1 MTALE
6 LEQAV
11 KKITPQELR
20 IFSDWFEQYT
30 SDKWDEKIEK
40 DILSGRLA
48 KLAAKADADFEARAM
63 RGNREK
69 FERVLAKVPDVEPE
83 HDWDRIPQK

>member
-1 MTALE
+1 MSAIE

-11 KKITPQELR
+11 KKLPPQELQ

-48 KLAAKADADFEARAM
+48 KLAAKADEDFEAGRCST
-63 RGNREK
+63 
-69 FERVLAKVPDVEPE
+69 L
-83 HDWDRIPQK
+83 

>member
-1 MTALE
+1 MSALE

-11 KKITPQELR
+11 RKLPPRELQ

-48 KLAAKADADFEARAM
+48 KLAAKADEDFEAGRCSS
-63 RGNREK
+63 
-69 FERVLAKVPDVEPE
+69 L
-83 HDWDRIPQK
+83 

>member
-1 MTALE
+1 MSALE

-11 KKITPQELR
+11 KKLPPQELR
-20 IFSDWFEQYT
+20 IFSDWFEQYS
-30 SDKWDEKIEK
+30 SDKWDERIEK

-83 HDWDRIPQK
+83 HEWDRIPQK

>member
-1 MTALE
+1 MSVIE

-11 KKITPQELR
+11 KKLPPQELQ

-48 KLAAKADADFEARAM
+48 KLAAKADEDFEAGRCST
-63 RGNREK
+63 
-69 FERVLAKVPDVEPE
+69 L
-83 HDWDRIPQK
+83 

>member
-1 MTALE
+1 MSAIE
-6 LEQAV
+6 LEQVV
-11 KKITPQELR
+11 KKLPPQELR

-48 KLAAKADADFEARAM
+48 KLAAKADEDFEARAI

-83 HDWDRIPQK
+83 HEWDRIPRK

>member
-1 MTALE
+1 MSALE

-11 KKITPQELR
+11 KKLPPQELQ
-20 IFSDWFEQYT
+20 IFSDWYEQYT

-48 KLAAKADADFEARAM
+48 KLAAKADEDFEAGRCSP
-63 RGNREK
+63 
-69 FERVLAKVPDVEPE
+69 L
-83 HDWDRIPQK
+83 

>member
-1 MTALE
+1 MSALE

-11 KKITPQELR
+11 KKLPPQELQ

-40 DILSGRLA
+40 DILSGCLA
-48 KLAAKADADFEARAM
+48 KLAAKADENFEAGRCSS
-63 RGNREK
+63 
-69 FERVLAKVPDVEPE
+69 L
-83 HDWDRIPQK
+83 

>member
-1 MTALE
+1 MSALE

-11 KKITPQELR
+11 KKLPPQELQ
-20 IFSDWFEQYT
+20 IFSDWFEQYS

-48 KLAAKADADFEARAM
+48 KLAAKADEDFEAGRCSS
-63 RGNREK
+63 
-69 FERVLAKVPDVEPE
+69 L
-83 HDWDRIPQK
+83 

>member
-6 LEQAV
+6 LAQAV
-11 KKITPQELR
+11 KKIPLQELR

>member
-11 KKITPQELR
+11 KKIPPQELR

-30 SDKWDEKIEK
+30 SDKWDEEIEK

>member
-1 MTALE
+1 MSAIE

-11 KKITPQELR
+11 KKLPPQELQ

-48 KLAAKADADFEARAM
+48 KLAAKADEDFEAGRCSS
-63 RGNREK
+63 
-69 FERVLAKVPDVEPE
+69 L
-83 HDWDRIPQK
+83 